1 MRITALDVSRA
12 VPGTLVGPDAVAHGI
27 CFDSREL
34 VAGQAFVAIV
44 GDRDGHMFIGD
55 AIARGAAFVVT
66 NEGMAVPGATCV
78 ETPGTVEALAGIAR
92 MCRDRVDARLQGR
105 VVGITGSAGKT
116 STKNA
121 VVAVLA
127 GRWREVAAPERSLNN
142 DIGVPVTIINAA
154 DAVEAMVLEMGMRGF
169 GEIERLCAMARPSI
183 GVVTNVGDAHSA
195 RVGGVDGVAV
205 AKGELVESLPEHGHA
220 VLNIDDHRVRLMA
233 SRTWANVVT
242 YGAALGADVR
252 WSVVE
257 TMPTGHVRARFEH
270 DGDQVEAVPASPG
283 AHMAANAAAAVAV
296 GLCTGMT
303 LAECAAGIGREH
315 VEPGR
320 LVWRTAASGARV
332 LDDVYNANS
341 TSMMAALDVL
351 SSTSGT
357 RRIAVLGRMH
367 EIEDATAAHRAIAQE
382 ARRRGIEVVAVETDL
397 YGVPAIAVPDV
408 EAHLGAGPGDVVLVK
423 GSRASAMER
432 VVAVL
437 VTPG

>member
-12 VPGTLVGPDAVAHGI
+12 VPGTLVGPDVVAHGI

-44 GDRDGHMFIGD
+44 AERDGHAFIGD

-66 NEGMAVPGATCV
+66 NAGMAVPGATCV
-78 ETPGTVEALAGIAR
+78 ETPGTVEALAAIAR
-92 MCRDRVDARLQGR
+92 MCRERIDSQVRGR

-121 VVAVLA
+121 IVAVLA
-127 GRWREVAAPERSLNN
+127 GRWHAVAAPERSLNN
-142 DIGVPVTIINAA
+142 DIGVPVTIINAP
-154 DAVEAMVLEMGMRGF
+154 DAVDAMVLEMGMRGF

-205 AKGELVESLPEHGHA
+205 AKGELVESLPEDGHA
-220 VLNIDDHRVRLMA
+220 VLNIDDDRVRAMA

-242 YGAALGADVR
+242 YGSTLGADVR
-252 WSVVE
+252 WSIVE
-257 TMPTGHVRARFEH
+257 TMPTGHVRARFDH
-270 DGDQVEAVPASPG
+270 DGDHIEAVPASPG

-303 LAECAAGIGREH
+303 LAECAVGMGRENA
-315 VEPGR
+315 EPGR
-320 LVWRTAASGARV
+320 LVWRSANSGAKV

-341 TSMMAALDVL
+341 TSMMAALEVL
-351 SSTSGT
+351 SNTSAT
-357 RRIAVLGRMH
+357 RRIAVLGQMH
-367 EIEDATAAHRAIAQE
+367 EIADSPAAHRAISQE
-382 ARRRGIEVVAVETDL
+382 AMRRGIEVVAVETDL
-397 YGVPAIAVPDV
+397 YGVPGIEVSEVAARV
-408 EAHLGAGPGDVVLVK
+408 GAGPGDVVLVK

-432 VVAVL
+432 VVAAL